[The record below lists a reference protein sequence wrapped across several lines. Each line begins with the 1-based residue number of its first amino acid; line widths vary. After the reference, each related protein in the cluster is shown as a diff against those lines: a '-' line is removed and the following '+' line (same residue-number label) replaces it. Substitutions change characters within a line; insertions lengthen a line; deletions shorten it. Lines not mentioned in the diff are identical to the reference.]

1 MVPDTTT
8 EASWEKEAALV
19 TAIVR
24 ASPSG
29 SAAAIETSRVVSSFM
44 DLSRI
49 GAKVGSSGTS
59 SKVTTNEVSADPPLV
74 SVTVRVM
81 VALPGWFPDGVA
93 VTVRALPTP
102 PMAMPETGS
111 KVLLE
116 DLAVTMRDP
125 AGVSRSPTVK
135 AMAAV
140 DLPWG
145 TD

>member
-1 MVPDTTT
+1 MS
-8 EASWEKEAALV
+8 AS
-19 TAIVR
+19 R
-24 ASPSG
+24 FP
-29 SAAAIETSRVVSSFM
+29 
-44 DLSRI
+44 
-49 GAKVGSSGTS
+49 
-59 SKVTTNEVSADPPLV
+59 VSAWAIRNPVPVSVLFLGLIIAGLIAYLTLPIKLYPNVQYPLV

-81 VALPGWFPDGVA
+81 VALPGWFPDGIA
-93 VTVRALPTP
+93 VTVRALPAP

-111 KVLLE
+111 KVVLE